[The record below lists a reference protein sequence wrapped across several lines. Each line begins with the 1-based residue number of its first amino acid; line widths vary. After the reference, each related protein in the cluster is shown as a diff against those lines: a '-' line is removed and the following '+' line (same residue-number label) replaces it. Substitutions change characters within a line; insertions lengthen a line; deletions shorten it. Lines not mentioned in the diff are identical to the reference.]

1 VDGWI
6 QRTELSPDLKTKIE
20 QATPLEQAQLYAKAR
35 IWPETLMLAS
45 QLRSSKPDE
54 WEELLNSVGLTEI
67 AQAPF
72 IEYHTPEQ

>member
-1 VDGWI
+1 
-6 QRTELSPDLKTKIE
+6 
-20 QATPLEQAQLYAKAR
+20 
-35 IWPETLMLAS
+35 MLAS

-72 IEYHTPEQ
+72 IEYHTPEE